1 VVRIDAS
8 ATHTQFRNGA
18 GLNDVE
24 RDPVLPARFAWRFND
39 PKKGTSASPVVAGS
53 VVLIAANDHTLYAI
67 DVATGALAWR
77 WHGDNEIMTSPVV
90 RGSTAIVGTGTGDS
104 IVFDPPVYQLVGEG
118 KSDLDAIDLRTGKP
132 LWSFALT
139 GSGMPTPAIVGDT
152 LLHIDGSGVFLA
164 LDASSGAYKWRQLFY
179 SNGSMTNVLAGNDGL
194 VYFDGGDPN
203 VVYALRDRD
212 GRQVWAHGFSSR
224 DGAFDDCPLATD
236 GTRLFGMYAQPLDRN
251 PKVHITLG
259 VAGREH
265 VFALDARTG
274 RLRWDTALAVTGTEP
289 SYNESAIPMYA
300 NGILYEGSPFAPQV
314 TALDARTG
322 RPLWSLHV
330 NGAVKGGL
338 VERDGV
344 LYFGDLGGTL
354 WAVEA
359 RTGRTLGSLGTD
371 LKFNVGSPII
381 LNDSLIIGSQK
392 GPVIAV
398 PLDAIRASQ
407 PVPGVTT

>member
-1 VVRIDAS
+1 VRIDPS

-24 RDPVLPARFAWRFND
+24 RDPALPARLAWRFND

-67 DVATGALAWR
+67 DAATGALAWR

-90 RGSTAIVGTGTGDS
+90 RGTAAIVGTGNADS
-104 IVFDPPVYQLVGEG
+104 PVWDLPAYNLVGEG
-118 KSDLDAIDLRTGKP
+118 TSDLDAIDLRTGK
-132 LWSFALT
+132 LRWSFALS

-152 LLHIDGSGVFLA
+152 LMHIDGSGVFLA
-164 LDASSGAYKWRQLFY
+164 LDASTGAYRWRQLFY
-179 SNGSMTNVLAGNDGL
+179 SNGSMTNVLDGKAGL
-194 VYFDGGDPN
+194 VYFDGRAPN
-203 VVYALRDRD
+203 AVYALRAGD
-212 GRQVWAHGFSSR
+212 GHPVWVHGFSPR

-236 GTRLFGMYAQPLDRN
+236 GTSIFGMYAQPVDTN
-251 PKVHITLG
+251 PKVVVNVGLQ
-259 VAGREH
+259 ARQH

-274 RLRWDTALAVTGTEP
+274 RARWDTTLAVTGKEP
-289 SYNESAIPMYA
+289 TYNESAIPMYA
-300 NGILYEGSPFAPQV
+300 NGMLYDGSPLAPWV

-322 RPLWSLHV
+322 RPIWSLHV
-330 NGAVKGGL
+330 NGPVKGGL

-359 RTGRTLGSLGTD
+359 RTGRALGSVTTD

-381 LNDSLIIGSQK
+381 LNDSLIVGSQK

-407 PVPGVTT
+407 AVPGVTS